1 MPFIETNTIVHL
13 ERVPTNARESARITA
28 TSDGRVN
35 TYLVVLQYFNVHART
50 KPDESITSEGW
61 GSNLFGRA
69 PRKMGSD
76 RWQRARLS
84 SSRGCQ
90 LKPARMG
97 RIRQMLSERDERG
110 HAPWPASYNCCIEA
124 GKEWLDCRNR
134 FAMGEAN
141 RLTVSANPYVG
152 TLDPFK

>member
-1 MPFIETNTIVHL
+1 MSFIETNTIVHL

-84 SSRGCQ
+84 SSRGCR
-90 LKPARMG
+90 LKPRQDGKNSTDAIGTRRM
-97 RIRQMLSERDERG
+97 RACALVRRLIT
-110 HAPWPASYNCCIEA
+110 AASKPGKNGSIA
-124 GKEWLDCRNR
+124 GTALRWEKPIGL
-134 FAMGEAN
+134 
-141 RLTVSANPYVG
+141 P
-152 TLDPFK
+152 

>member
-1 MPFIETNTIVHL
+1 MSFIETNTIVHL

-28 TSDGRVN
+28 PSHRRVN
-35 TYLVVLQYFNVHART
+35 AYLVAPQYFNGLWRT
-50 KPDESITSEGW
+50 LLDGTNTSEGW
-61 GSNLFGRA
+61 GSNPFGRA

-110 HAPWPASYNCCIEA
+110 HAPWS
-124 GKEWLDCRNR
+124 GVL
-134 FAMGEAN
+134 
-141 RLTVSANPYVG
+141 
-152 TLDPFK
+152 